1 MYIIAGEDYTAQTVD
16 VHIPAGKA
24 VSTLEV
30 PLIDDVIVEGNED
43 FSVHLST
50 ADSGLAVST
59 SAANV
64 TIREDDS
71 KKTSI
76 HTLSH
81 LIYAAS
87 KTWTNYWIPFI
98 HFL

>member
-1 MYIIAGEDYTAQTVD
+1 MD

-30 PLIDDVIVEGNED
+30 PLIDDVIVEGNEH

-50 ADSGLAVST
+50 ADSGLAIST

-71 KKTSI
+71 KRTTSI
-76 HTLSH
+76 HTLTH
-81 LIYAAS
+81 LIAICCYLNMDKLLDS
-87 KTWTNYWIPFI
+87 I
-98 HFL
+98 HTLFVRSYSDI